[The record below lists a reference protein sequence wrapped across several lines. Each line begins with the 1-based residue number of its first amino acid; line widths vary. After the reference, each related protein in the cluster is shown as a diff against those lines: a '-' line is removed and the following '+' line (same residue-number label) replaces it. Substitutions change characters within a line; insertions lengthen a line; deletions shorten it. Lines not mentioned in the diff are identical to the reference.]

1 MLENATPHLLDIYFI
16 NFPLILRFT
25 LTLKLT
31 TKIVK
36 VVLNTKITPTQKKQS
51 RSWECYANQECY
63 ANRCIF
69 SQVIRSIQRLVHSD
83 MVRVDV
89 ADHTKEQG
97 MIS

>member
-51 RSWECYANQECY
+51 KWYSKSVNRRRTDNTMAKDKANVNSCYDIIPCS
-63 ANRCIF
+63 F
-69 SQVIRSIQRLVHSD
+69 V
-83 MVRVDV
+83 
-89 ADHTKEQG
+89 
-97 MIS
+97 